1 MAGLGIAIYTD
12 EHVHADLA
20 PALRRLGY
28 DVVSCQEEGQ
38 ANQSIDDEDQL
49 IYAAQLG
56 RAILSN
62 NFTDFED
69 LDRQWKAS
77 NRHHAG
83 IIVYS
88 RSPTFTALLQ
98 KVRQHLDTI
107 DPQVQNDILLWL
119 P

>member
-12 EHVHADLA
+12 EHVHPDLA

-28 DVVSCQEEGQ
+28 DVVSCHEAGR
-38 ANQSIDDEDQL
+38 ADQSISDEDQL

-69 LDRQWKAS
+69 LDRQ
-77 NRHHAG
+77 
-83 IIVYS
+83 
-88 RSPTFTALLQ
+88 
-98 KVRQHLDTI
+98 
-107 DPQVQNDILLWL
+107 
-119 P
+119 